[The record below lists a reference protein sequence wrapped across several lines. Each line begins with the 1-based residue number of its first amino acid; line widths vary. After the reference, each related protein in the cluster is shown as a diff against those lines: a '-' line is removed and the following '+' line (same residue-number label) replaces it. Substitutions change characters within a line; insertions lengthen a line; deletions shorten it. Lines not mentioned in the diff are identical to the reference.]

1 MRRREEGN
9 KADRNTRTQ
18 QESTINKAK
27 KEIKEIRK
35 QIEVIRIV
43 SKIWSNNR
51 LSAEERDLII
61 EEFAKRNELNKKEIS
76 IEALKARVRD
86 NYFAILIESYE
97 EIIRNCEAARNL
109 STLNTLNNEDKEEI
123 KEALPEAVNGILGIK
138 ERRFNIDLEARD
150 KEEREYIVRKYIKDV
165 THILNRHGYLFEE
178 NKKKI
183 DLQRIDLIGLN
194 LSGLDL
200 SFVGFGRNSLE
211 GVDFTDSKI
220 SVEQLINVKTLKDII
235 IESILQEEIVGI
247 RHKLCIESIDFN
259 IKKIKEAKEAIDYL
273 EYLYCLS
280 CSPSDFEGLEVLS
293 VIEGKLRRLNDN
305 ELQYIALLAMASNQI
320 NLLLSEHELSFD
332 KVSYN
337 RDLISTKSR
346 EEIIG
351 ILNVML
357 KEREYSLAEDVISF
371 IIFNKLYHLYNTI
384 TDMSQFISDVEIVLD
399 EFNKE
404 QKEEVIEL
412 LVNIKRIRK
421 EYLADEEQVKRRNDI
436 RSIEEHLDHLNDEAD
451 IALGAGP
458 TDRLD
463 TVLNIARES
472 NQPVDLTEVDLEQI
486 DFNRID
492 FSELEDTN
500 LIMTVE
506 QENKHLSVEQREQR
520 YRRLFERAKNGDIAG
535 VEESLSK
542 GSNINTSGEYN
553 KTA

>member
-1 MRRREEGN
+1 MRRREEEH
-9 KADRNTRTQ
+9 KASRNTQVQ
-18 QESTINKAK
+18 QESTVTKTK
-27 KEIKEIRK
+27 KEIEEIRK
-35 QIEVIRIV
+35 QREVIRIV

-51 LSAEERDLII
+51 LNAEESDLII

-76 IEALKARVRD
+76 VEALKTRIKD

-123 KEALPEAVNGILGIK
+123 KGALPEAVNGILGIK

-165 THILNRHGYLFEE
+165 TLILNRHGYLFEK

-183 DLQRIDLIGLN
+183 DLQRVDLIGFN

-200 SFVGFGRNSLE
+200 SFVEFGRNSLE

-220 SVEQLINVKTLKDII
+220 SVEQLVNVKTLKDII
-235 IESILQEEIVGI
+235 IEPILQEEIVGI